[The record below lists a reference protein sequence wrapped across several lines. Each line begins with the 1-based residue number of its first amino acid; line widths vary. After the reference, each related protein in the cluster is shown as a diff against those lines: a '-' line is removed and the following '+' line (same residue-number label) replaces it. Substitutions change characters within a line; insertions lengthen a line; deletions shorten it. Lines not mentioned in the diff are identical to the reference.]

1 MKTIKLPYG
10 KGTLDLNIP
19 EERLAEFLNLM
30 PMNLKQKN
38 LKQKLSEKH

>member
-19 EERLAEFLNLM
+19 EEERAPWAGPVL
-30 PMNLKQKN
+30 
-38 LKQKLSEKH
+38 